1 MSQMSEFNL
10 LSLFSLVCNK
20 KKLDKLGS
28 MDKFKMLREEPAVKT
43 LRRHHALVFRGQVAL
58 NFWFILLQKKPR
70 SMFDVVYDG
79 SQPPGKTT
87 SYWIVTLSRRGK
99 AKRQRVCRSE
109 EKLSLKKLS

>member
-43 LRRHHALVFRGQVAL
+43 LRKYHTLVFEWQIQY
-58 NFWFILLQKKPR
+58 NFWFILLQKK
-70 SMFDVVYDG
+70 
-79 SQPPGKTT
+79 
-87 SYWIVTLSRRGK
+87 
-99 AKRQRVCRSE
+99 AKLRYRNNYV
-109 EKLSLKKLS
+109 LF